1 MLAKWCSKFFKLG
14 FDSMWT
20 KNFQMYKLD
29 SEKAEE
35 PEIKLPTSVGSY
47 KKQRNSRKIPT
58 SASLVT
64 LNESFDC
71 VGHDKLWKILKEM
84 KIPDHLTYLLR
95 NLCAGQ
101 KATARSGHRTT
112 DWFKIGKGVNQ
123 ACISLLCSLT
133 SLQSISCKMPGWMKN
148 KLESKWPGE
157 ISTTSDMQIP
167 L

>member
-1 MLAKWCSKFFKLG
+1 
-14 FDSMWT
+14 
-20 KNFQMYKLD
+20 
-29 SEKAEE
+29 
-35 PEIKLPTSVGSY
+35 
-47 KKQRNSRKIPT
+47 
-58 SASLVT
+58 
-64 LNESFDC
+64 
-71 VGHDKLWKILKEM
+71 M

-101 KATARSGHRTT
+101 KATARSGHGTT

-123 ACISLLCSLT
+123 ACISSLYSLT
-133 SLQSISCKMPGWMKN
+133 SLQSISCEMPGWMKN